1 MSHIYNSK
9 MTTTDQPQG
18 AKSPVMLQM
27 ESERLD
33 IARKHRNGKSGAS
46 VLIGKTKI
54 GFFRQDG
61 AVIIRCVHAFALTN
75 INLHYF
81 CTSFLLIYRKY

>member
-1 MSHIYNSK
+1 MI
-9 MTTTDQPQG
+9 TTDQPQG

-27 ESERLD
+27 ESERLEL
-33 IARKHRNGKSGAS
+33 ARKHRNGKSGAS

-61 AVIIRCVHAFALTN
+61 AVIIRCAHMFVLTN

-81 CTSFLLIYRKY
+81 SACHFLSAAN